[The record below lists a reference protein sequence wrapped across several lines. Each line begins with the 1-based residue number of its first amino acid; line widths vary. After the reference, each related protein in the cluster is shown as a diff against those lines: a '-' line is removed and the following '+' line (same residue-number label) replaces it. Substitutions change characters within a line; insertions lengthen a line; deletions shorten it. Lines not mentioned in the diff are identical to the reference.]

1 MFTEP
6 NGGRNMTLPER
17 LKAAREA
24 RGWTVEDVGARLKLP
39 ARVIARVERGDF
51 EDLGAPIYRRGY
63 LRSFARLV
71 DIPDDDVDPVIEQN
85 GSTGEPELIA
95 TGVMPRSEYMLER
108 YLRPATYIALTAL
121 IALPVVW
128 WAASGQLGRELAE
141 RRSFDLQPPPLA
153 TSDAPGVAVEP
164 ERPEPLP
171 PTVSSPQ
178 TELVRA
184 SMMSVPQQLER
195 ANEDT
200 APQAEPVLPDEMDQL
215 NELPD
220 EVIGSGVNEAIL
232 ELSARSWVKVTADG
246 QHLHQALLT
255 PGTWRYR
262 SDGRLFFTIG
272 NSRNARLTADGE
284 AVDLNGYRSA
294 NDVARIELF
303 GENG

>member
-6 NGGRNMTLPER
+6 SGGRDMTLPER

-24 RGWTVEDVGARLKLP
+24 RGWTIEDVGARLKLP

-71 DIPDDDVDPVIEQN
+71 GVPDGEVEPALQSEPEA
-85 GSTGEPELIA
+85 EPELIA
-95 TGVMPRSEYMLER
+95 TGVMPRGEYVLER

-141 RRSFDLQPPPLA
+141 RRSFDLQPPPLTA
-153 TSDAPGVAVEP
+153 TGAPGAAVEP
-164 ERPEPLP
+164 ERPQLLP
-171 PTVSSPQ
+171 PAVSASQ

-184 SMMSVPQQLER
+184 SMMSVPQPER
-195 ANEDT
+195 VDEDPVSS
-200 APQAEPVLPDEMDQL
+200 AAAMPPAQMDQAAEPPQD
-215 NELPD
+215 
-220 EVIGSGVNEAIL
+220 VIGTGVNEAVL
-232 ELSARSWVKVTADG
+232 ELNAKSWVEVTADG
-246 QHLHQALLT
+246 RRLHQALLT

-262 SDGRLFFTIG
+262 SDGRLSFTIG
-272 NSRNARLTADGE
+272 NSRNARLSAAGD
-284 AVDLNGYRSA
+284 AVDLNAYRSP
-294 NDVARIELF
+294 NDVARVELF
-303 GENG
+303 GNDG